1 MVSRAAYSPD
11 NISLG
16 QKLKMVSW
24 PLLFILCL
32 LAGVGFCMLYSAGNG
47 NWEPWASRQLTRFM
61 FGMGI
66 LLLVAVTDIRIW
78 LRYSYFIYFLSLALL
93 VAVELKGVIGM
104 GAQRWI
110 DLKFVQLQPSEIMKI
125 AMVLALARYFHGI
138 TLSELKS
145 IRWLLTPVLLI
156 AIPVGLVLRQPDLGT
171 AVMLG
176 LTALVVFFL
185 AGVRLWKFLL
195 AGLTALVFLP
205 VAWSLLHEYQKR
217 RVLTFLDPE
226 SDPLGAG
233 YHIIQS
239 KIALGSGGIFGKGLL
254 AGTQSHLSFLPEKQ
268 TDFIFTMFAEE
279 FGLVGSLALL
289 GLYTLL
295 IGYGFFISYRVRNQ
309 FGRLV
314 CAGIISVLFFYAFI
328 NMAMVM
334 GLVPVVGVPLPLVS
348 YGGTSMLSLMIGFGF
363 LMSANVHRD
372 VQISRRGDFID

>member
-1 MVSRAAYSPD
+1 MLSRAAYSPD

-47 NWEPWASRQLTRFM
+47 NWDPWASRQLARFM

-125 AMVLALARYFHGI
+125 AIVLALARYFHGI

-205 VAWSLLHEYQKR
+205 VAWSLLHQYQKR
-217 RVLTFLDPE
+217 RILTFLDPE

-314 CAGIISVLFFYAFI
+314 CAGIISLLFFYAFI

>member
-1 MVSRAAYSPD
+1 MLSRAAYSPD

-24 PLLFILCL
+24 PLLFILCV

-125 AMVLALARYFHGI
+125 AIVLALARYFHGI

-171 AVMLG
+171 AIMLG

-205 VAWSLLHEYQKR
+205 VAWSLLHQYQKR
-217 RVLTFLDPE
+217 RILTFLDPE

>member
-1 MVSRAAYSPD
+1 MVSRAQSSPD
-11 NISLG
+11 NMSLG

-47 NWEPWASRQLTRFM
+47 NWEPWASRQLARFI

-110 DLKFVQLQPSEIMKI
+110 DLKFLQLQPSEIMKI

-138 TLSELKS
+138 TLSEIKS
-145 IRWLLTPVLLI
+145 IGWLLTPVLLV

-171 AVMLG
+171 AVILG

-185 AGVRLWKFLL
+185 AGVRLWKFLF

-289 GLYTLL
+289 ALYTLL

-348 YGGTSMLSLMIGFGF
+348 YGGTSMISLMIGFGF
-363 LMSANVHRD
+363 LISANVHRD
-372 VQISRRGDFID
+372 VQISRHGDFID

>member
-1 MVSRAAYSPD
+1 MLSRAAYSPD
-11 NISLG
+11 KISLG

-24 PLLFILCL
+24 PFLFLLCL
-32 LAGVGFCMLYSAGNG
+32 LSGVGFCMLYSAGNG
-47 NWEPWASRQLTRFM
+47 NWEPWASRQLARFI
-61 FGMGI
+61 FGMAI

-78 LRYSYFIYFLSLALL
+78 LRYSYFIYFLSLVLL

-138 TLSELKS
+138 TLSEIKS
-145 IRWLLTPVLLI
+145 IRWLLTPLLLI

-195 AGLTALVFLP
+195 VGLTALVFLP

-279 FGLVGSLALL
+279 FGLVGGLALL

>member
-1 MVSRAAYSPD
+1 MGSRAAYSPN

-24 PLLFILCL
+24 PLLFILCV

-47 NWEPWASRQLTRFM
+47 NWDPWASRQLARFM

-125 AMVLALARYFHGI
+125 AIVLALARYFHGI

-171 AVMLG
+171 AIMLG

-185 AGVRLWKFLL
+185 AGVRLWKFLV

-205 VAWSLLHEYQKR
+205 VAWSLLHQYQKR
-217 RVLTFLDPE
+217 RILTFLDPE

-314 CAGIISVLFFYAFI
+314 CAGIISLLFFYAFI

>member
-1 MVSRAAYSPD
+1 MLSRAAYSPD

-47 NWEPWASRQLTRFM
+47 SWEPWASRQLTRFM

-125 AMVLALARYFHGI
+125 AIVLALARYFHGI

-171 AVMLG
+171 AIMLG

-205 VAWSLLHEYQKR
+205 VAWSLLHQYQKR

>member
-1 MVSRAAYSPD
+1 MVSKAAYSPD

-138 TLSELKS
+138 TLSEIKS

-171 AVMLG
+171 AIMLG

-205 VAWSLLHEYQKR
+205 VAWSLLHQYQKR

-372 VQISRRGDFID
+372 VQISRRGDFFD

>member
-1 MVSRAAYSPD
+1 MGSRAAYSPN

-47 NWEPWASRQLTRFM
+47 NWDPWASRQLARFM

-125 AMVLALARYFHGI
+125 AIVLALARYFHGI

-171 AVMLG
+171 AIMLG

-185 AGVRLWKFLL
+185 AGVRLWKFLV

-205 VAWSLLHEYQKR
+205 VAWSLLHQYQKR

-314 CAGIISVLFFYAFI
+314 CAGIISLLFFYAFI

>member
-1 MVSRAAYSPD
+1 MGSRAAYSPN

-47 NWEPWASRQLTRFM
+47 NWDPWASRQLARFM

-171 AVMLG
+171 AIMLG

-205 VAWSLLHEYQKR
+205 VAWSLLHQYQKR
-217 RVLTFLDPE
+217 RILTFLDPE

-314 CAGIISVLFFYAFI
+314 CAGIISLLFFYAFI

>member
-1 MVSRAAYSPD
+1 MGSRAAYSPN

-47 NWEPWASRQLTRFM
+47 NWDPWASRQLARFM

-125 AMVLALARYFHGI
+125 AIVLALARYFHGI

-171 AVMLG
+171 AIMLG

-205 VAWSLLHEYQKR
+205 VAWSLLHQYQKR
-217 RVLTFLDPE
+217 RILTFLDPE

-239 KIALGSGGIFGKGLL
+239 KIALGSGGVFGKGLL

-314 CAGIISVLFFYAFI
+314 CAGIISLLFFYAFI

>member
-32 LAGVGFCMLYSAGNG
+32 LSGVGFCMLYSAGNG
-47 NWEPWASRQLTRFM
+47 NWEPWASRQLTRFI

-138 TLSELKS
+138 TLSEIKS
-145 IRWLLTPVLLI
+145 LRWLLTPLLLI

-239 KIALGSGGIFGKGLL
+239 KIALGSGGIFGKGFL

-309 FGRLV
+309 FGRLA

-334 GLVPVVGVPLPLVS
+334 GLVPVVGVPLPLIS

>member
-47 NWEPWASRQLTRFM
+47 NWDPWASRQLARFM

-171 AVMLG
+171 AIMLG

-314 CAGIISVLFFYAFI
+314 CAGIISLLFFYAFI

>member
-1 MVSRAAYSPD
+1 MGSRAAYSPN

-47 NWEPWASRQLTRFM
+47 NWDPWASRQLARFM

-125 AMVLALARYFHGI
+125 AIVLALARYFHGI

-171 AVMLG
+171 AIMLG

-205 VAWSLLHEYQKR
+205 VAWSLLHQYQKR
-217 RVLTFLDPE
+217 RILTFLDPE

-314 CAGIISVLFFYAFI
+314 CAGIISLLFFYAFI

>member
-1 MVSRAAYSPD
+1 MGSRAAYSPN

-24 PLLFILCL
+24 PLLFILCV

-125 AMVLALARYFHGI
+125 AIVLALARYFHGI

-171 AVMLG
+171 AIMLG

-205 VAWSLLHEYQKR
+205 VAWSLLHQYQKR
-217 RVLTFLDPE
+217 RILTFLDPE